1 MVIFSQLK
9 AIIPKFEPK
18 YVHMKSSIL
27 VLVLS
32 LFTFACTQQSKPE
45 IKVVEAKT
53 QVSLVSENLAVA
65 SFSISGMTCKMGCA
79 ATIEKNLNKLDGVQK
94 AEVDFETEMAMVHY
108 DPNIVGEEGLTEA
121 VAQTGSSYK
130 VSGFTM
136 ADNEKKACCKE
147 GKKSCSS
154 DEKKACCMKDKKACC
169 KKAEGEKCMKKA

>member
-9 AIIPKFEPK
+9 VIIAKFEPK
-18 YVHMKSSIL
+18 YVLMKSSIL

-53 QVSLVSENLAVA
+53 EVSMVSENLAVA

-94 AEVDFETEMAMVHY
+94 AEVDFESETANVHY
-108 DPNIVGEEGLTEA
+108 DPNTIGEEGLTEA
-121 VAQTGSSYK
+121 VAKTGSAYK
-130 VSGFTM
+130 VSGFAL

-147 GKKSCSS
+147 GKKSCDV

-169 KKAEGEKCMKKA
+169 KKGEDGKCMKKA

>member
-1 MVIFSQLK
+1 
-9 AIIPKFEPK
+9 
-18 YVHMKSSIL
+18 MKSSIL

-53 QVSLVSENLAVA
+53 EVSMISENLAVA

-121 VAQTGSSYK
+121 VAKTGSAYK
-130 VSGFTM
+130 VSGFTL

-147 GKKSCSS
+147 GKKSCDA

-169 KKAEGEKCMKKA
+169 KKGEDGKCMKKA

>member
-1 MVIFSQLK
+1 
-9 AIIPKFEPK
+9 
-18 YVHMKSSIL
+18 MKSSIL

-32 LFTFACTQQSKPE
+32 LFTFACTQQPKPE
-45 IKVVEAKT
+45 IKVVEAKNE
-53 QVSLVSENLAVA
+53 VSMVSENLAVA

-136 ADNEKKACCKE
+136 ADNEKKACC
-147 GKKSCSS
+147 
-154 DEKKACCMKDKKACC
+154 MKDKKACC
-169 KKAEGEKCMKKA
+169 QKDMGEKCMKKA